1 MSDETMSQVS
11 DSVTVTATLNM
22 TNYSECSLPA
32 ERGSCSE
39 SLTRYH
45 YVPELEK
52 CIPFVFSGCK
62 VIRCNAA
69 GCWSIMSNVRQG
81 NPNNFHSRK
90 ECFGACHPQEEDFH
104 LSGSGE
110 GENNEE
116 ASEDDL
122 NKLKLP
128 LWLPF
133 PIAPASS
140 PDSVC
145 DLVQV
150 FSH

>member
-1 MSDETMSQVS
+1 M
-11 DSVTVTATLNM
+11 L
-22 TNYSECSLPA
+22 L
-32 ERGSCSE
+32 
-39 SLTRYH
+39 
-45 YVPELEK
+45 
-52 CIPFVFSGCK
+52 
-62 VIRCNAA
+62 AA
-69 GCWSIMSNVRQG
+69 GPLCPMYDFPQG

-128 LWLPF
+128 IWLPF

-150 FSH
+150 FSHSVSVVRPVRIRIIPGPGTMSSP